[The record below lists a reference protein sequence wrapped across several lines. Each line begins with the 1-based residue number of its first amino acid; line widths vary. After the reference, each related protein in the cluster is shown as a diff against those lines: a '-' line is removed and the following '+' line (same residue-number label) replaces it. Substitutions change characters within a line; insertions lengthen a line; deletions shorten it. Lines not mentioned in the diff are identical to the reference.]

1 MTKTSRTKAKVFLR
15 EWRELRGFTQ
25 PRLADAVGVRQATIS
40 DIERGKAKTLRLTLL
55 DKLARV
61 LNAEPYELLL
71 PPPLKQG

>member
-1 MTKTSRTKAKVFLR
+1 MRRAKVYLR

-40 DIERGKAKTLRLTLL
+40 DIETGKAKTLRLVLL

-61 LNAEPYELLL
+61 LNTEPHELLQ
-71 PPPLKQG
+71 PPPGKG